1 MKVVYK
7 KTILEKIDE
16 EIDKA
21 TQAKKEIDCI
31 QLTWEEYEELFY
43 ELRSK
48 NIRLEDPIYTGY
60 GGMYRGVIL
69 YCKGEGK

>member
-21 TQAKKEIDCI
+21 ERGKKEIDHI

-48 NIRLEDPIYTGY
+48 NICLDPIYTGY

-69 YCKGEGK
+69 YCKGEGE